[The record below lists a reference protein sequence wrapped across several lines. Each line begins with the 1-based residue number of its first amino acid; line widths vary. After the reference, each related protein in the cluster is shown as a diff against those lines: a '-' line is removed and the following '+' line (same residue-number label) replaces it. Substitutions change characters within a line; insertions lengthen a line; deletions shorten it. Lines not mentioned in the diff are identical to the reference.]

1 MAFIRFQKKNISYT
15 DEGKGKTIVLLHGFT
30 ESSKIWTKFAAD
42 LSKRYRVVTIDLP
55 GHGKSDCL
63 ADVHTMELMA
73 DAVMAVLKKLRTGRC
88 LMTGHSL
95 GGYVTLS
102 FAAKYPRK
110 LNALC
115 LFHSHCFPDS
125 DEERATRDRTVK
137 LVERD
142 RFGYVAQ
149 FIPGLFPPEVHKK
162 LSEPIRKMIRRAA
175 KMENQAII
183 AALLGMKDRPDTSET
198 LRNAGIPVLFII
210 GQKDVRAPLSRLG
223 EMIALPAV
231 SELLLLRD
239 CGHMGYLEAPELT
252 FNALAGFAGR
262 YL

>member
-1 MAFIRFQKKNISYT
+1 MAFIKFQKKNISYT
-15 DEGKGKTIVLLHGFT
+15 DQGKGKTIVLLHGFT
-30 ESSKIWTKFAAD
+30 ESSKIWTWFESELANY
-42 LSKRYRVVTIDLP
+42 YRVVTIDLP

-73 DAVMAVLKKLRTGRC
+73 DAVMAVLKQLRTGRC

-95 GGYVTLS
+95 GGYVALAFT
-102 FAAKYPRK
+102 AKYPEK
-110 LNALC
+110 LKALC
-115 LFHSHCFPDS
+115 LFHSHCFPDTDS
-125 DEERATRDRTVK
+125 ERETRDRTIK

-183 AALLGMKDRPDTSET
+183 AALRGMKERPDASEV
-198 LRNAGIPVLFII
+198 LRNAMVPVLFII
-210 GQKDVRAPLSRLG
+210 GQKDTRAPLSRLS